1 MRSSPVLTEAS
12 QAIVL
17 IGMPG
22 AGKTTVGAALA
33 QLLQW
38 RFVDTDDLISR
49 TVGCDFADYIRT
61 HGIEAA
67 REKERLVVSRLRG
80 VGGGSRVLAVGGGTV
95 LDPANRVELKA
106 LGPLVWLRADVATL
120 VARLRADAHDRPLLA
135 GDLDAAV
142 TKLVAERTPVYADVA
157 TQTVDV
163 DGLDPNEAAIEV
175 MKALTS

>member
-1 MRSSPVLTEAS
+1 
-12 QAIVL
+12 
-17 IGMPG
+17 MPG

-33 QLLQW
+33 QLMQW

-80 VGGGSRVLAVGGGTV
+80 VGGSRVLAVGGGTV

-106 LGPLVWLRADVATL
+106 LGPVVWLRADAATL
-120 VARLRADAHDRPLLA
+120 VDRLRADAHDRPLLA
-135 GDLDAAV
+135 GDLDTAV

-157 TQTVDV
+157 THTVDV
-163 DGLDPNEAAIEV
+163 DGLDPNEVAVEV
-175 MKALTS
+175 VKALTA